1 MYELKII
8 SKEQAEKMDRNKLLK
23 EIGKLSLFLSREKGL
38 TEDEA
43 RTVITNAINL
53 GCAHRDLESE

>member
-1 MYELKII
+1 MYELKIF
-8 SKEQAEKMDRNKLLK
+8 SKEQVKKIDRNKLLK

-38 TEDEA
+38 TEDET

-53 GCAHRDLESE
+53 GCVHRDLESE

>member
-1 MYELKII
+1 MYELKIF

-53 GCAHRDLESE
+53 GCVHRDLESE